1 MKYTEKILILL
12 FSTIITSFFL
22 LERIDE
28 KLKPVI
34 TKYINLEVE
43 RTTSNIMN
51 SAVNEITEKYII
63 DDLIEIKKNAK
74 DEIQL
79 ITYNTKEVNELLKEI
94 NDEISNQLLL
104 IEEGKIKDFDLSSD
118 LKIGNLTEKK
128 EGLVYE
134 IPLGSI
140 IGQSTLFAHIG
151 PKIPIK
157 MNFIGQINTN
167 LKTKVKEYGINNI
180 VVELYVQAEIL
191 TRATMPISTKNK
203 KIKLESPLSI
213 QIIQGQI
220 PSYYFDSLEK
230 TSQNIDKT
238 IK

>member
-1 MKYTEKILILL
+1 M
-12 FSTIITSFFL
+12 
-22 LERIDE
+22 ERIDK
-28 KLKPVI
+28 KLNPVI

-43 RTTSNIMN
+43 RTVSNIMN
-51 SAVNEITEKYII
+51 AKIYEITEKYII
-63 DDLIEIKKNAK
+63 DDLIKIKKNNK

-94 NDEISNQLLL
+94 NDEISKQLLL
-104 IEEGKIKDFDLSSD
+104 LEEGQINDFELSTD

-128 EGLVYE
+128 QGIVYE
-134 IPLGSI
+134 IPFGSLLGNR
-140 IGQSTLFAHIG
+140 TLFAHLG

-167 LKTKVKEYGINNI
+167 LKTKVREYGINNI
-180 VVELYVQAEIL
+180 VMELYVQVEIL
-191 TRATMPISTKNK
+191 TRSTMPISTRNK
-203 KIKLESPLSI
+203 KVYLESPISI

-220 PSYYFDSLEK
+220 PSYYFDKIEK
-230 TSQNIDKT
+230 TSQNIDKI